1 MKEQGLINHL
11 FPGMPD
17 IPWDAGTEN
26 TEMTNNEEKRKDVLS
41 SVLET
46 LDKVTTPAKEAGD
59 ECGGIKLYLLGA
71 YTVLHM
77 LGIATDAEFNTLC
90 EARKL

>member
-1 MKEQGLINHL
+1 
-11 FPGMPD
+11 
-17 IPWDAGTEN
+17 
-26 TEMTNNEEKRKDVLS
+26 MTNNDEKRKAVLS

-46 LDKVTTPAKEAGD
+46 LDKLTTSAKEAGD

-71 YTVLHM
+71 YTVLNM
-77 LGIATDAEFNTLC
+77 LGIATDAEYNMLSD